1 MESAALQ
8 QFDAIV
14 VGAGPAGS
22 SAALAMARAGLQVA
36 LVERGE
42 YAGAKNVS
50 GAALY
55 APNLLADLLPDYWEE
70 APVERY
76 LTRRVITFLGQE
88 SAVSLDFRTN
98 HFNRPPYNGFT
109 ILRPK
114 FDRWLASKAEEAGAL
129 LITSTVV
136 DDLLYKGKQV
146 IGVRCRRED
155 GDLYAPI
162 VIAADGANSFLAK
175 KAGLQREFRADEM
188 TLGVKEVL
196 RLDAHTIEERFNLNG
211 DEGMTNEY
219 VGYASG
225 DVKGGGFLYTNR
237 DTLSIG
243 VVVQIESLAQKKV
256 RAYDLLDQ
264 FKQHPAVAPL
274 VRDSVTLEY
283 SAHMIPEGGWAMLP
297 ALSRAGLMV
306 VGDAAGFVF
315 AIGLFQEG
323 MNFAIASGLAAAATT
338 QLAHTEHD
346 FSAQSMARYRK
357 QLESSFVLQDLKN
370 FRHAGALVNNER
382 LQSVYP
388 DLVCETMENIYRS
401 NGKPRRKIGRVVRD
415 TMRGKVPLRT
425 LLRDGWQV
433 WRGFLF

>member
-14 VGAGPAGS
+14 VGAGAAGS

-114 FDRWLASKAEEAGAL
+114 FDRWLASKSEEAGAL

-136 DDLLYKGKQV
+136 ADLLYKGKQV

-155 GDLYAPI
+155 GDLYAPT

-175 KAGLQREFRADEM
+175 KAGLQREFRD
-188 TLGVKEVL
+188 
-196 RLDAHTIEERFNLNG
+196 D
-211 DEGMTNEY
+211 
-219 VGYASG
+219 
-225 DVKGGGFLYTNR
+225 
-237 DTLSIG
+237 
-243 VVVQIESLAQKKV
+243 
-256 RAYDLLDQ
+256 
-264 FKQHPAVAPL
+264 
-274 VRDSVTLEY
+274 
-283 SAHMIPEGGWAMLP
+283 
-297 ALSRAGLMV
+297 GL
-306 VGDAAGFVF
+306 
-315 AIGLFQEG
+315 
-323 MNFAIASGLAAAATT
+323 
-338 QLAHTEHD
+338 
-346 FSAQSMARYRK
+346 
-357 QLESSFVLQDLKN
+357 
-370 FRHAGALVNNER
+370 
-382 LQSVYP
+382 
-388 DLVCETMENIYRS
+388 
-401 NGKPRRKIGRVVRD
+401 
-415 TMRGKVPLRT
+415 
-425 LLRDGWQV
+425 
-433 WRGFLF
+433 

>member
-1 MESAALQ
+1 MQ

-36 LVERGE
+36 LIERGE
-42 YAGAKNVS
+42 YPGAKNVS

-55 APNLLADLLPDYWEE
+55 APNLLADLLPNYWEE

-76 LTRRVITFLGQE
+76 LTRRIVTLLGRE
-88 SAVSLDFRTN
+88 SALSLDFRTN
-98 HFNRPPYNGFT
+98 HFGQPPYNGFT

-114 FDRWLASKAEEAGAL
+114 FDRWLAGKAEEAGAL

-136 DDLLYKGKQV
+136 DDLLYEGEQV
-146 IGVRCRRED
+146 VGVRCRREN

-175 KAGLQREFRADEM
+175 KAGLQKEFHADEM

-243 VVVQIESLAQKKV
+243 VVTQIASLAQQQR
-256 RAYDLLDQ
+256 RAYELLDQ

-274 VRDSVTLEY
+274 VRDAVTLEY
-283 SAHMIPEGGWAMLP
+283 SAHMIPEGGWSMIP
-297 ALSRAGLMV
+297 KLSRAGMLV
-306 VGDAAGFVF
+306 VGDAASFVF
-315 AIGLFQEG
+315 AAGLFLEG
-323 MNFAIASGLAAAATT
+323 MNFAIASGLIAAQVA
-338 QLAHTEHD
+338 QLAHQERD
-346 FSAQSMARYRK
+346 FSARSMARYRTR
-357 QLESSFVLQDLKN
+357 LAESFVLQDMKK
-370 FRHAGALVNNER
+370 FRHAPPFINNER
-382 LQSVYP
+382 LQNVYP
-388 DLVCETMENIYRS
+388 ELLCEAAERVFRS
-401 NGKPRRKIGRVVRD
+401 DGRPRHKVGRTVFRTLRSKI
-415 TMRGKVPLRT
+415 PLLT
-425 LLRDGWQV
+425 LLRDGWEAG
-433 WRGFLF
+433 RALLF

>member
-1 MESAALQ
+1 MEESAALQ

-76 LTRRVITFLGQE
+76 LTRRIITFLGQE

-175 KAGLQREFRADEM
+175 KAGLQRAFRADEM

-243 VVVQIESLAQKKV
+243 VVVQIESLA
-256 RAYDLLDQ
+256 
-264 FKQHPAVAPL
+264 
-274 VRDSVTLEY
+274 
-283 SAHMIPEGGWAMLP
+283 
-297 ALSRAGLMV
+297 
-306 VGDAAGFVF
+306 
-315 AIGLFQEG
+315 
-323 MNFAIASGLAAAATT
+323 
-338 QLAHTEHD
+338 
-346 FSAQSMARYRK
+346 
-357 QLESSFVLQDLKN
+357 
-370 FRHAGALVNNER
+370 
-382 LQSVYP
+382 
-388 DLVCETMENIYRS
+388 
-401 NGKPRRKIGRVVRD
+401 
-415 TMRGKVPLRT
+415 
-425 LLRDGWQV
+425 
-433 WRGFLF
+433 

>member
-1 MESAALQ
+1 MQ

-36 LVERGE
+36 LIERGE
-42 YAGAKNVS
+42 YPGAKNVS

-55 APNLLADLLPDYWEE
+55 APNLLAELLPNYWEE

-76 LTRRVITFLGQE
+76 LTRRAVTFLGKE
-88 SAVSLDFRTN
+88 SAVSLDFRTR
-98 HFNRPPYNGFT
+98 HFSQPPYNGFT

-136 DDLLYKGKQV
+136 DDLLYENKCV
-146 IGVRCRRED
+146 VGVRCGREN
-155 GDLYAPI
+155 GELYAPI

-175 KAGLQREFRADEM
+175 KAGLQKEFHADEM

-225 DVKGGGFLYTNR
+225 NVKGGAFLYTNR

-243 VVVQIESLAQKKV
+243 VVTQIASLAQQKQ

-264 FKQHPAVAPL
+264 FKQHPAIAPL
-274 VRDSVTLEY
+274 VRDAVTLEY
-283 SAHMIPEGGWAMLP
+283 SAHMIPEGGWSMLP
-297 ALSRAGLMV
+297 KLSRAGIMV
-306 VGDAAGFVF
+306 VGDAASFVF
-315 AIGLFQEG
+315 AAGLFLEG
-323 MNFAIASGLAAAATT
+323 MNFAIASGLIAAKVA
-338 QLAHTEHD
+338 QQAHQEKD
-346 FSAQSMARYRK
+346 FSAQSMARYRT
-357 QLESSFVLQDLKN
+357 QLEESFVLQDMKK
-370 FRHAGALVNNER
+370 FRHAPTFMNNER
-382 LQSVYP
+382 LQNVYP
-388 DLVCETMENIYRS
+388 ELLCEATEQVFRS
-401 NGKPRRKIGRVVRD
+401 DGRPRRKIGRTVLHAL
-415 TMRGKVPLRT
+415 RGKIPLHL
-425 LLRDGWQV
+425 LLRDGWEAG
-433 WRGFLF
+433 RSLLF